1 MFNILL
7 NRFINKTNN
16 LKNRILG
23 GDNIDKENFDFGYI
37 SSYLL
42 FINTLLYIF
51 YSMSKNNTSTNEIIY
66 FVLSLTLSILFL
78 HFDINNYIK
87 KNKDLI
93 ILIGSVNSLLL
104 IAPYFVNIIYIISKI
119 QDTNQVFD
127 GFIKSLINFISNI

>member
-16 LKNRILG
+16 FKNRILG

-42 FINTLLYIF
+42 LINTLLYLF
-51 YSMSKNNTSTNEIIY
+51 YSFSKYNITTNEIIY

-104 IAPYFVNIIYIISKI
+104 IAPYFVNII
-119 QDTNQVFD
+119 
-127 GFIKSLINFISNI
+127 NFISNI

>member
-66 FVLSLTLSILFL
+66 FV
-78 HFDINNYIK
+78 
-87 KNKDLI
+87 
-93 ILIGSVNSLLL
+93 
-104 IAPYFVNIIYIISKI
+104 
-119 QDTNQVFD
+119 
-127 GFIKSLINFISNI
+127 